1 MSDQVNNN
9 SEFVSN
15 GTVAAVTTVPTVSPK
30 SRLATALLC
39 FFLGGLGIHR
49 FYVGKVGSGI
59 LMLLLWGVGAITTWM
74 MIGFVPLALVYVW
87 SLIDLLVIIFGGF
100 KDGMG
105 LPIK

>member
-9 SEFVSN
+9 SEFVSS
-15 GTVAAVTTVPTVSPK
+15 GTVAPVTTVPTVSPK
-30 SRLATALLC
+30 SRLVTVLLC

-49 FYVGKVGSGI
+49 FYAGKVGSGI
-59 LMLLLWGVGAITTWM
+59 LMLLLWAVGAVTTWL
-74 MIGFVPLALVYVW
+74 MIGFIPLAIVYIW
-87 SLIDLLVIIFGGF
+87 ALIDFLVILFGGF